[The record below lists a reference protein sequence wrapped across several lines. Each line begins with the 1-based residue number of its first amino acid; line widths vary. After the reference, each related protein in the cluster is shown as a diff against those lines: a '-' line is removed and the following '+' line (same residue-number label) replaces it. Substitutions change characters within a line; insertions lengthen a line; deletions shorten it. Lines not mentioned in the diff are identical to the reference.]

1 MFAVLAEAAV
11 KREAEE
17 ANSGGGGEAG
27 DRRRGQGAEE
37 AAGKGQKG

>member
-17 ANSGGGGEAG
+17 ANSGGGEAG